1 MNTPPLQKSFVL
13 DRLAVSPMR
22 WWWAIFVYIIA
33 AVVTMGISYGSLAL
47 DWGWLSAQGQMIG
60 YALALPIVLL
70 IFGRKLSR
78 PLGWI
83 GLGGRRL
90 GRTLLIGVGYGL
102 ACWLVVSLLQRLFS
116 LETGGTADVLR
127 QGGVGTNATATVMLL
142 ASITLIAP
150 VCEELYFRA
159 GIFRPLRDGFSGGA
173 AVGSTRVRVS
183 TIAAFL
189 LSGFAFVSVHGG
201 GIANIIL
208 LFVLAGFFTLAY
220 LTTSS
225 LTGAVV
231 AHAVN
236 NIISIYGAL
245 TGMGGLDWWVWLV
258 PAASGILAI
267 AVSVLLGGVLD
278 KPDNDA
284 TNTAAR
290 TAPATR

>member
-1 MNTPPLQKSFVL
+1 M
-13 DRLAVSPMR
+13 
-22 WWWAIFVYIIA
+22 
-33 AVVTMGISYGSLAL
+33 
-47 DWGWLSAQGQMIG
+47 
-60 YALALPIVLL
+60 
-70 IFGRKLSR
+70 
-78 PLGWI
+78 
-83 GLGGRRL
+83 
-90 GRTLLIGVGYGL
+90 
-102 ACWLVVSLLQRLFS
+102 RLFN
-116 LETGGTADVLR
+116 LENGGTADVLR
-127 QGGVGTNATATVMLL
+127 QGGVGTNVTATMTLL

-173 AVGSTRVRVS
+173 AVGSARVRVS
-183 TIAAFL
+183 TIAAFF

-236 NIISIYGAL
+236 NIITIYGAL
-245 TGMGGLDWWVWLV
+245 AAMGGLAWWVWLV
-258 PAASGILAI
+258 PAACGMVAI

-278 KPDNDA
+278 KADNDA
-284 TNTAAR
+284 STAAR
-290 TAPATR
+290 TTTSTS

>member
-1 MNTPPLQKSFVL
+1 MTTPPRQKSFVF

-22 WWWAIFVYIIA
+22 WWWAIVVYVVAI
-33 AVVTMGISYGSLAL
+33 VVTTAMSYGGLATG
-47 DWGWLSAQGQMIG
+47 WGWISAQGQMVG

-70 IFGRKLSR
+70 VFGRKLSR

-90 GRTLLIGVGYGL
+90 GRTLLTGGGYGL
-102 ACWLVVSLLQRLFS
+102 ACWLAVSLLQRLFN
-116 LETGGTADVLR
+116 LDTGGTSEVLR
-127 QGGVGTNATATVMLL
+127 QGGVGTNVTATVTLL
-142 ASITLIAP
+142 AGIALIAP

-173 AVGSTRVRVS
+173 AVGSTRVHVS
-183 TIAAFL
+183 TILAFV
-189 LSGFAFVSVHGG
+189 LSSLAFVSVHGG
-201 GIANIIL
+201 GVADLFL

-236 NIISIYGAL
+236 NVIALYGAL
-245 TGMGGLDWWVWLV
+245 LAVGDLAWWVWPV
-258 PAASGILAI
+258 PAAGGVAAI
-267 AVSVLLGGVLD
+267 AVSVMLGGVLD
-278 KPDNDA
+278 KPNNDA
-284 TNTAAR
+284 RIGPRTAASQ
-290 TAPATR
+290 